1 VGTVSHGLTYLDAV
15 KLLGGAGPLMKA
27 ADNLLGGALAVATA
41 GGSEAAVSL
50 FDAKTEVVRLGHLV
64 AEKITDVVRG
74 QARFNRSE
82 RLRAAHGVLVVSS
95 FFTALDDC
103 LDTAGL
109 VSPGFSRDDQLLLVA
124 ASRADGSWQARLL
137 DAAIP
142 APGPDL
148 GRDRLLAG
156 VNDWYRTLAR
166 RLGHHLRGLAV
177 WENTGRDTRDAVDR
191 LLGEALPDLAVAHYE
206 ETARRLA
213 VEVPEFA
220 IWLSELESR
229 AVSRGLEALEAAL
242 ARITSDDVPAR
253 RRAGLAAVYRAALDE
268 PVLGTAAGGRSENS
282 GRGGYDGGGQGGY
295 AGDGGYGGGEFGG
308 LTMPTLGAAYLDP
321 RFRVRTANRGARPA
335 DEDWWLGCDVRD
347 DFDEFLAT
355 YLTTPQ
361 SAWAPMLLLGQP
373 GAGKSS
379 LTRVLA
385 ARLPAADY
393 LVVRVVLREVRAEA
407 EILDQI
413 EQAVRDA
420 LGETV
425 AWADL
430 ARDAGAAMP
439 VVLLDGFDELLQV
452 TGVHQSD
459 YLQRVAAFQQRE
471 ALLGRPAAVVVTS
484 RVAVADRAR
493 LPIGSLAVR
502 LEPFDEPQVDRWL
515 STWNT
520 ANTGH
525 WAATGRRPLRREV
538 VLRFPEL
545 AGQPLLLLMLALHDA
560 TANALQDADEFGA
573 GQLYE
578 RLLTDFAER
587 EVRRLHD
594 GGPEEDLP
602 ELVEQ
607 ELLRLSVVAFAMF
620 HRLRLWVTTA
630 ELDADLAGLDLPSRR
645 PRPADGFRGALSAG
659 QETVGRFF
667 FIQRAQALQDDQT
680 LQTYE
685 FLHAT
690 FGEYLVARL
699 VVRAVR
705 EAAAVSR
712 ARSVRMGRRDED
724 DLLQSLLG
732 YTPLCARNTV
742 MPFVAELL
750 ATPDRHEL
758 GDWVIDRLRTAVT
771 RPAWTPRPYQPIDK
785 RVDHWMATYS
795 FNLLLIALACD
806 VPVRASELFRHA
818 EDPAFWLRSTG
829 LQWRAAV
836 PSGMF
841 LDVLATVLVERAWAE
856 DGRRDLI
863 LRGGV
868 RTEIA
873 GLDPLWSLEAF
884 PRTPDGSSRSGN
896 WSFADFPIG
905 EAFASMDLTG
915 AFSDDV
921 LRHAAEPA
929 AELLS
934 TSALL
939 TFVEH
944 GPGDAESVAHSLVRL
959 ALASRLGCSGSELA
973 AVYTRAA
980 RALWRHGPDEERLPL
995 DAGWLE
1001 FLLRSLLD
1009 DAKRLPPGKVLG
1021 LSRGLLGEVSGHPEL
1036 LPLLLECLA
1045 VGEADPETDSE
1056 LAGAVSAL
1064 LTLYGETMSVDDCL
1078 RLLEAVPS
1086 ERSRAVSLI
1095 LEEVDRALRQ
1105 DFVVRHLET
1114 DRELAA
1120 RLRAARARFDAAG
1133 G

>member
-1 VGTVSHGLTYLDAV
+1 VSHGLTYLDAV
-15 KLLGGAGPLMKA
+15 KLLGGSGPLMKA
-27 ADNLLGGALAVATA
+27 ADNLLGGALSVATA

-50 FDAKTEVVRLGHLV
+50 FDAKTEVIRLGHLV

-82 RLRAAHGVLVVSS
+82 RLQAAHGVLVVSS
-95 FFTALDDC
+95 FFAALDDC
-103 LDTAGL
+103 LETAGL

-124 ASRADGSWQARLL
+124 ASRTDGSWQSRLL

-148 GRDRLLAG
+148 GRDRLLTG
-156 VNDWYRTLAR
+156 INGWYRALAR
-166 RLGHHLRGLAV
+166 RLSHHLRGLAV
-177 WENTGRDTRDAVDR
+177 WEDSGRDTRVAADR
-191 LLGEALPDLAVAHYE
+191 LLGEVLPDLAVARYE

-213 VEVPEFA
+213 VDVPEFA

-268 PVLGTAAGGRSENS
+268 PVLGTAGGGHGANS
-282 GRGGYDGGGQGGY
+282 SRVGGTGDGGGV
-295 AGDGGYGGGEFGG
+295 GDDGGEFGG

-321 RFRVRTANRGARPA
+321 RFRVRSANRGARPA
-335 DEDWWLGCDVRD
+335 DEDWWQECDVRD

-361 SAWAPMLLLGQP
+361 SAGAPMLLLGQP

-420 LGETV
+420 IGETV

-439 VVLLDGFDELLQV
+439 VVLLDGFDELLQA

-459 YLQRVAAFQQRE
+459 YLQKVAAFQQRE

-493 LPIGSLAVR
+493 LPVGSLAVR
-502 LEPFDEPQVDRWL
+502 LEAFDERQVGRWL

-520 ANTGH
+520 VNTGY

-630 ELDADLAGLDLPSRR
+630 ELDADLAGLDLPSQR
-645 PRPADGFRGALSAG
+645 PRPAGGFRGALTAG

-724 DLLQSLLG
+724 DLLRSLLG

-750 ATPDRHEL
+750 AAPDRDEL
-758 GDWVIDRLRTAVT
+758 GDWVIGRLRTAVT
-771 RPAWTPRPYQPIDK
+771 RPAWTPRQYQPIDK

-795 FNLLLIALACD
+795 FNLLLLVLACD

-863 LRGGV
+863 LRGGT
-868 RTEIA
+868 RTEIT

-884 PRTPDGSSRSGN
+884 PRTPDGSSRLGS

-934 TSALL
+934 MSALL

-959 ALASRLGCSGSELA
+959 ALASRLGCSGNELA

-980 RALWRHGPDEERLPL
+980 RAVWRNGPDEERLPL

-1036 LPLLLECLA
+1036 LPLLLECLT
-1045 VGEADPETDSE
+1045 VGEADPETDPE
-1056 LAGAVSAL
+1056 VAGAVTAL

-1078 RLLEAVPS
+1078 RLLEAMPP

>member
-1 VGTVSHGLTYLDAV
+1 MSHGLTYLDAV
-15 KLLGGAGPLMKA
+15 KLLGGSGPLMKA
-27 ADNLLGGALAVATA
+27 ADNLLGGALSIATA
-41 GGSEAAVSL
+41 GGSEAAISL
-50 FDAKTEVVRLGHLV
+50 FDAKTEAIRLGHVV

-82 RLRAAHGVLVVSS
+82 RLQAAHGVLVVSS
-95 FFTALDDC
+95 FFAALDDC
-103 LDTAGL
+103 LQNAGL
-109 VSPGFSRDDQLLLVA
+109 ASPGFSRDDQLLLVA
-124 ASRADGSWQARLL
+124 AARTEGSWQARLL
-137 DAAIP
+137 NAEIP
-142 APGPDL
+142 APDPDL
-148 GRDRLLAG
+148 GRDRLLTAVDG
-156 VNDWYRTLAR
+156 WCRTLAR
-166 RLGHHLRGLAV
+166 HLSRHLRGLAV
-177 WENTGRDTRDAVDR
+177 WETSGPGTREAVDR
-191 LLGEALPDLAVAHYE
+191 LLEEALPDLAVARYE
-206 ETARRLA
+206 ETARTLSA
-213 VEVPEFA
+213 EVPEFA

-268 PVLGTAAGGRSENS
+268 PVLGGDSLRAGGGDS
-282 GRGGYDGGGQGGY
+282 GADG
-295 AGDGGYGGGEFGG
+295 FGG
-308 LTMPTLGAAYLDP
+308 LTMPSLGTAYLDP
-321 RFRVRTANRGARPA
+321 RFRVRAANRGARPA
-335 DEDWWLGCDVRD
+335 DEDWWRGCDVRD
-347 DFDEFLAT
+347 DFDRFLAT

-385 ARLPAADY
+385 ARLPPADY

-413 EQAVRDA
+413 EQALRDA

-439 VVLLDGFDELLQV
+439 VVLLDGFDELLQA

-493 LPIGSLAVR
+493 LPVGSLAVR
-502 LEPFDEPQVDRWL
+502 LDAFDEPQVGRWL
-515 STWNT
+515 ATWNA
-520 ANTGH
+520 ANSGF
-525 WAATGRRPLRREV
+525 WASTGRRPLQRDV

-560 TANALQDADEFGA
+560 TANALQDADEIGA

-602 ELVEQ
+602 ELVEE

-630 ELDADLAGLDLPSRR
+630 ELDADLAGLDLAAGR

-732 YTPLCARNTV
+732 YTPLCTRNTV

-750 ATPDRHEL
+750 AAPDRGEL
-758 GDWVIDRLRTAVT
+758 GDWAIDRLRTAVT
-771 RPAWTPRPYQPIDK
+771 RPAWTSRRYQPIDK

-806 VPVRASELFRHA
+806 VPVRASELFRYA
-818 EDPAFWLRSTG
+818 EDPAHWLRSTA
-829 LQWRAAV
+829 LQWRAAL
-836 PSGMF
+836 PSGLYLEF
-841 LDVLATVLVERAWAE
+841 LGSVLIERAWAE

-863 LRGGV
+863 LTGGV
-868 RTEIA
+868 RTAIVN
-873 GLDPLWSLEAF
+873 LDPLWSMEAF
-884 PRTPDGSSRSGN
+884 PRAHAESSRRKY
-896 WSFADFPIG
+896 WSFVDFPVG

-921 LRHAAEPA
+921 IRHAAEPA
-929 AELLS
+929 ARLLS

-944 GPGDAESVAHSLVRL
+944 EPGDVESVAHSLVQL
-959 ALASRLGCSGSELA
+959 ALASRLGCSGQELDDVYDR
-973 AVYTRAA
+973 AVRAMRRREGDREA
-980 RALWRHGPDEERLPL
+980 LPL
-995 DAGWLE
+995 DASWLE

-1009 DAKRLPPGKVLG
+1009 DAKRLPPGSVLG
-1021 LSRGLLGEVSGHPEL
+1021 LARSLLGEVSGHPEL

-1045 VGEADPETDSE
+1045 VGEANKAVKEDHVDPELRRGIDMI
-1056 LAGAVSAL
+1056 LA
-1064 LTLYGETMSVDDCL
+1064 LYGEDMSVDSCL
-1078 RLLEAVPS
+1078 RLLEAMPPEPS
-1086 ERSRAVSLI
+1086 RGVALI
-1095 LEEVDRALRQ
+1095 LEKVDRVLRQ

-1114 DRELAA
+1114 ERELAA
-1120 RLRAARARFDAAG
+1120 RIRAARARFDPPPG
-1133 G
+1133 

>member
-1 VGTVSHGLTYLDAV
+1 
-15 KLLGGAGPLMKA
+15 
-27 ADNLLGGALAVATA
+27 
-41 GGSEAAVSL
+41 
-50 FDAKTEVVRLGHLV
+50 
-64 AEKITDVVRG
+64 
-74 QARFNRSE
+74 
-82 RLRAAHGVLVVSS
+82 
-95 FFTALDDC
+95 
-103 LDTAGL
+103 
-109 VSPGFSRDDQLLLVA
+109 LLLVA
-124 ASRADGSWQARLL
+124 ASRTDGSWQSRLL

-148 GRDRLLAG
+148 GRDRLLTG
-156 VNDWYRTLAR
+156 IDGWYRALAR
-166 RLGHHLRGLAV
+166 RLSHHLRGLAV
-177 WENTGRDTRDAVDR
+177 WEGSGRDARVAADR
-191 LLGEALPDLAVAHYE
+191 LLGEVLPDLAVARYE

-213 VEVPEFA
+213 VDVPEFA

-268 PVLGTAAGGRSENS
+268 PVLGTVDGGRGANS
-282 GRGGYDGGGQGGY
+282 TRASSTGTNSTRVGSTGPNSTDGTGSTGTDGTGSGGGGG
-295 AGDGGYGGGEFGG
+295 DDGGEFGG

-335 DEDWWLGCDVRD
+335 DEDWWQECDVRD

-420 LGETV
+420 IGETV

-439 VVLLDGFDELLQV
+439 VVLLDGFDELLQA

-493 LPIGSLAVR
+493 LPVGSLAVR
-502 LEPFDEPQVDRWL
+502 LEEFDERQVGRWL

-520 ANTGH
+520 VNTGY
-525 WAATGRRPLRREV
+525 WAATGRRPLGHEV

-645 PRPADGFRGALSAG
+645 PRPADGFRGALTAG

-750 ATPDRHEL
+750 ATPDRDEL
-758 GDWVIDRLRTAVT
+758 GDWAIDRLRTAVT
-771 RPAWTPRPYQPIDK
+771 RPAWTSRRYQPIDK

-795 FNLLLIALACD
+795 FNLLLLALACD
-806 VPVRASELFRHA
+806 VPVRASELFRYA
-818 EDPAFWLRSTG
+818 EDPAFWLRSTA

-841 LDVLATVLVERAWAE
+841 LEVLSSVLVERAWAG

-884 PRTPDGSSRSGN
+884 PRTPGSSSRLEN

-921 LRHAAEPA
+921 LRHAAEPV
-929 AELLS
+929 AEMLS
-934 TSALL
+934 IPALL

-944 GPGDAESVAHSLVRL
+944 AAGDAESVAHSLVRL
-959 ALASRLGCSGSELA
+959 ALASRLGLSGTELS
-973 AVYTRAA
+973 AVYSRAA
-980 RALWRHGPDEERLPL
+980 RALRRNGPEEERLPL
-995 DAGWLE
+995 DASWVE

-1009 DAKRLPPGKVLG
+1009 DAKRLPPGRVLA
-1021 LSRGLLGEVSGHPEL
+1021 LAQSLLGEVSAHPEL
-1036 LPLLLECLA
+1036 LPLLLECLT
-1045 VGEADPETDSE
+1045 VGEANPAAEKETDPEI
-1056 LAGAVSAL
+1056 AGAISAVL
-1064 LTLYGETMSVDDCL
+1064 ALVGEDLSVHVCL
-1078 RLLEAVPS
+1078 RLLEAMPP
-1086 ERSRAVSLI
+1086 EPSRAVSLI
-1095 LEEVDRALRQ
+1095 LEKVDRVLRQ
-1105 DFVVRHLET
+1105 DFVERHLEVER
-1114 DRELAA
+1114 DLAA
-1120 RLRAARARFDAAG
+1120 RLRAARARFGVSG